1 MICCLQFIVQIKVND
16 TLEVVGLV
24 SLDPVLA
31 GEEESEAEMSVTP
44 RVGPPSLVPRLHVL
58 TYTRTRHNNPLLP
71 LFGPLP
77 AAQPVARVELH
88 TILTACMLGDTLAA
102 DFLLLHLISRVYLR
116 RDVLVLGKL
125 SLNLHGLA
133 GAGEWPRRLA
143 TVLSLLTPQSHYLP
157 LTRDTLQQTA
167 FQPKKDFE
175 ANRLVAGQLQL
186 PAGTHLWL
194 DETVMTNGQLDATGL
209 RNLTTLG
216 NLITWQRLEY
226 DFQFQTLEY
235 DTDLPCLVM
244 SEGRSLLPSDAAVL
258 VQPKEEA
265 TAEQISST
273 FAEIGKGLCKE
284 LLDRVRQFLTICRLA
299 EYQLTDQVYHHLLY
313 KVEIPTHARW

>member
-258 VQPKEEA
+258 VQPKQEA
-265 TAEQISST
+265 TPEQISST
-273 FAEIGKGLCKE
+273 FVEIGKGLCKE

-299 EYQLTDQVYHHLLY
+299 EYQLTDQV
-313 KVEIPTHARW
+313 